1 MDLEKCGN
9 GKKYAQVLRKW
20 HDARLEGYSV
30 IWQAAADYAVK
41 HLKEEPETIS

>member
-1 MDLEKCGN
+1 MERSTP
-9 GKKYAQVLRKW
+9 QVLRKW

-41 HLKEEPETIS
+41 HLKEEPFSFE